1 MRNTLIDGIRK
12 LAPSLAAFAFVA
24 IAAGAGAQALT
35 EGTNYVRLKNPMP
48 VETGKNIEVIEFFSY
63 GCPHCGELEPMLQG
77 WLKTKPAD
85 VTFRRVPV
93 MFQPRWE
100 NLAKGYYTLEALNE
114 EKLSPEVFV
123 AVHSRNMPLWNEKDF
138 LDWIATKGV
147 DRKKAEELFNSFTVV
162 GKVNRAK
169 QLAAAYQIQ
178 SVPTIIVDGK
188 YATGPEKLPG
198 GHAAIPPTIDALV
211 QKARAERPKS

>member
-1 MRNTLIDGIRK
+1 MRNTLIDAIRK
-12 LAPSLAAFAFVA
+12 LAPGAVALAFVA
-24 IAAGAGAQALT
+24 IAASAGAQALT
-35 EGTNYVRLKNPMP
+35 EGTNYVRLKNQMP
-48 VETGKNIEVIEFFSY
+48 VESGKNIEVIEFFSY
-63 GCPHCGELEPMLQG
+63 GCPHCGELEPVLQG
-77 WLKTKPAD
+77 WLKNKPAD
-85 VTFRRVPV
+85 VTFRRIPV

-123 AVHSRNMPLWNEKDF
+123 ALHSRNMPLWNEKDF
-138 LDWIATKGV
+138 LDWVATKGV
-147 DRKKAEELFNSFTVV
+147 DRKKAEELFNSFAIV

-169 QLAAAYQIQ
+169 QLAASYQIQ

-198 GHAAIPPTIDALV
+198 GHAGMPPAIDALV

>member
-1 MRNTLIDGIRK
+1 MGTNLIDAIRK
-12 LAPSLAAFAFVA
+12 AASAAMTLAFVA
-24 IAAGAGAQALT
+24 TAASAGAQGLA
-35 EGTNYVRLKNPMP
+35 EGTNYTRLKNAMP

-63 GCPHCGELEPMLQG
+63 GCPHCGELEPLLQA
-77 WLKTKPAD
+77 WLKSKPAD
-85 VTFRRVPV
+85 VTFRRIPV

-100 NLAKGYYTLEALNE
+100 NLAKAYYVLEALNE
-114 EKLSPEVFV
+114 EKLSPEIFV
-123 AVHSRNMPLWNEKDF
+123 AIHARNAPLWNEKDF

-147 DRKKAEELFNSFTVV
+147 DRKKAEELFNSFGIV

-169 QLAAAYQIQ
+169 QLAQSYQIQ

-198 GHAAIPPTIDALV
+198 GHAGIPPAIDALV
-211 QKARAERPKS
+211 QKSRAERPKS